1 MGLHSEWGAARF
13 VFTTTYL
20 TKENSESGNLALN
33 MTTKETTGRIY
44 APARNAGRQLK
55 VGAAVVKEQTN
66 RYSRYPSTD
75 VGHSK

>member
-1 MGLHSEWGAARF
+1 MGCSPICFYDNLDNKRKLR
-13 VFTTTYL
+13 V
-20 TKENSESGNLALN
+20 SGNVALN
-33 MTTKETTGRIY
+33 MTTTETTVFY

-55 VGAAVVKEQTN
+55 VGAVVVKEQTN

>member
-1 MGLHSEWGAARF
+1 
-13 VFTTTYL
+13 
-20 TKENSESGNLALN
+20 

-55 VGAAVVKEQTN
+55 VGSVVVKEQTDSN
-66 RYSRYPSTD
+66 SRYPSTD